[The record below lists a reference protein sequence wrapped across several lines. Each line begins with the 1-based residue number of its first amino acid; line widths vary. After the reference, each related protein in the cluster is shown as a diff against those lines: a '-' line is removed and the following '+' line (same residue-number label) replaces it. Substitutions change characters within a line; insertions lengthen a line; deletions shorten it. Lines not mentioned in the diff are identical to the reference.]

1 MPETRQIAIR
11 DATAQDALCIAV
23 LGMQV
28 FLDTYATEGIRDAI
42 AQEVLDS
49 FSPASMSTLIAS
61 SDTFII
67 VAEVDDHLIGF
78 AQVAMSTGHDL
89 IAHPNSSEL
98 QRLYVQER
106 FTGTGVGHRL
116 LNEAEKRA
124 YHGGACL
131 LWATVWAGNSR
142 ALSFYPRQGYEHLGS
157 PAYTFQNET
166 HENRLFGK
174 VLGQGTD
181 IFLAN

>member
-1 MPETRQIAIR
+1 
-11 DATAQDALCIAV
+11 
-23 LGMQV
+23 MQV
-28 FLDTYATEGIRDAI
+28 FLDTYATEGIRDSI

-49 FSPASMSTLIAS
+49 FSPANLSELLAK

-67 VAEVDDHLIGF
+67 VAEIDDHLVGF
-78 AQVAMSTGHDL
+78 AQVAMNTGHNL

-106 FTGTGVGHRL
+106 FTGRGVGYRL
-116 LNEAEKRA
+116 LEEAEKYA
-124 YHGGACL
+124 HLGGASL

-174 VLGQGTD
+174 ALGQGTD